1 MAFFDL
7 SKIREGVE
15 SGAKMAQ
22 EGLAAGIKSAQEGLS
37 NFKVDDMVE
46 GARGAVATGTSAIG
60 GIIDGIVPKDSKE
73 DEPPSSCRE
82 FVAILWYLVHVD
94 GAFSVEEREALDRIA
109 GDIDSNYSAYASELE
124 EECASTYKVSVAEF
138 GLQAA
143 AKVEAQKIIESMEIS
158 PRDAKL
164 MCWNLL
170 ALAGSDGIDESELD
184 FIRFVSAKAGVSQSV
199 FEELRNYNDAI
210 VEIGTTCDQL
220 KASDR
225 GYSEIEPL
233 VSEFEKR
240 EQVILEAVQA
250 LVSDR

>member
-1 MAFFDL
+1 M
-7 SKIREGVE
+7 I
-15 SGAKMAQ
+15 
-22 EGLAAGIKSAQEGLS
+22 
-37 NFKVDDMVE
+37 
-46 GARGAVATGTSAIG
+46 
-60 GIIDGIVPKDSKE
+60 
-73 DEPPSSCRE
+73 
-82 FVAILWYLVHVD
+82 HVD
-94 GAFSVEEREALDRIA
+94 GAFSVEERETLDRIA
-109 GDIDSNYSAYASELE
+109 GGIDDNYSAYAGELE
-124 EECASTYKVSVAEF
+124 EECASTYKTSVAEF
-138 GLQAA
+138 GPQAA

-170 ALAGSDGIDESELD
+170 ALAGSDGVDESELD

-210 VEIGTTCDQL
+210 AEIGTACAQL

-225 GYSEIEPL
+225 SYSEIEPL

-250 LVSDR
+250 LVSDS